1 MSELISSL
9 DAHRYL
15 RATMTASSSQAG
27 WRSLLLRAYDDP
39 PEAEFTTPPTTDHLI
54 VLVTEGTCNVEAR
67 YRGRWQTATY
77 LLRYR
82 ITYFAGTE
90 VKTRRSEWWTIGGV
104 RWAG

>member
-39 PEAEFTTPPTTDHLI
+39 PEAEFTTPTTTAMNAAAALSNY
-54 VLVTEGTCNVEAR
+54 VF
-67 YRGRWQTATY
+67 RWY
-77 LLRYR
+77 
-82 ITYFAGTE
+82 
-90 VKTRRSEWWTIGGV
+90 
-104 RWAG
+104 